1 MPKVKTAVSLQ
12 KSLVERLDKLA
23 RERHVSRSQLFSR
36 AADEF
41 LRRHEAPALLEAI
54 NRALEDDPQTEERAR
69 VRAMRE
75 WPQERLIEKT
85 VTYTLEVNGRFFV
98 IKNVPARVNE
108 ETGEQ
113 FFSPQTVERL
123 QEIIEGAERP
133 VRVIETPVF
142 DYAA

>member
-1 MPKVKTAVSLQ
+1 MDRFQGEEEIDVAT
-12 KSLVERLDKLA
+12 
-23 RERHVSRSQLFSR
+23 
-36 AADEF
+36 
-41 LRRHEAPALLEAI
+41 EA
-54 NRALEDDPQTEERAR
+54 
-69 VRAMRE
+69 RE
-75 WPQERLIEKT
+75 WPQESLIEKT
-85 VTYTLEVNGRFFV
+85 VTYTLEVNGRLFV
-98 IKNVPARVNE
+98 IENVPARVNE